1 MGYADDIATCCL
13 SKQKTDKAMSIV
25 YRHGCVWRYELNA
38 KKSGILVYGESV
50 KDHNLNSINRIFK
63 LGHDRVKERSNY
75 DHVGI
80 RNTIFDS
87 DISGISE
94 RISKGRRSFNALS
107 GIGIRKGGV
116 TIATCDILFWTIVVP
131 TTIYGCELWILDDA
145 VLTLLEDFQSYIG
158 KKVQRLHPRSPNIC
172 SYYGL
177 GWMRLERMIQ
187 IRKMMFIRSIMV
199 MGDHDLPKTIFCERA
214 KLYFANIEAGI
225 ENVSRSAVFDLLNTS
240 TVFNM
245 QNEIRNMVER
255 QHFYPKSIWKNMVWK
270 KGWELECVYWRI
282 ERQMHKSLDLL
293 SGVSNVTRYNNWWA
307 LSDKYP
313 GRMRECEIIVKILCH
328 ASALRDDDVKYKSQL
343 GTNRMCDMCNE
354 YETEDARH
362 LVLHCSSFN
371 DVRDIMMYEIDQIVN
386 VVGTPLFRHDTDM
399 LFTMLGRRNEDLSE
413 QTQEDIWLVILK
425 YVSIMY
431 RKKLKHKSG
440 IG

>member
-1 MGYADDIATCCL
+1 
-13 SKQKTDKAMSIV
+13 
-25 YRHGCVWRYELNA
+25 
-38 KKSGILVYGESV
+38 
-50 KDHNLNSINRIFK
+50 
-63 LGHDRVKERSNY
+63 
-75 DHVGI
+75 
-80 RNTIFDS
+80 
-87 DISGISE
+87 
-94 RISKGRRSFNALS
+94 
-107 GIGIRKGGV
+107 
-116 TIATCDILFWTIVVP
+116 
-131 TTIYGCELWILDDA
+131 
-145 VLTLLEDFQSYIG
+145 
-158 KKVQRLHPRSPNIC
+158 
-172 SYYGL
+172 
-177 GWMRLERMIQ
+177 
-187 IRKMMFIRSIMV
+187 
-199 MGDHDLPKTIFCERA
+199 
-214 KLYFANIEAGI
+214 
-225 ENVSRSAVFDLLNTS
+225 
-240 TVFNM
+240 
-245 QNEIRNMVER
+245 
-255 QHFYPKSIWKNMVWK
+255 
-270 KGWELECVYWRI
+270 
-282 ERQMHKSLDLL
+282 MHKSLDLL

-431 RKKLKHKSG
+431 RKNLKHKSG